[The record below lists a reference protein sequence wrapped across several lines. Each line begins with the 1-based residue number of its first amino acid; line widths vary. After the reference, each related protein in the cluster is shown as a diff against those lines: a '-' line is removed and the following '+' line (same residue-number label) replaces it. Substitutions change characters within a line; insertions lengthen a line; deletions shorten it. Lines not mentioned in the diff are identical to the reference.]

1 MKKGLFI
8 IILSIILSACIVP
21 AFSCWIYLSPN
32 DLVKQSDLAIEATVK
47 FPEDIA
53 KTMEDGDTILKLKA
67 KEDVIVPVTFV
78 INRVVKNNDVLEEDQ
93 KEIIVDVLI
102 MGTGREF
109 WISTDFDYVLS
120 EGEQAVFIFTKTD
133 KGLRLIDYPT
143 YKLPKSFIG
152 ELKEISI

>member
-1 MKKGLFI
+1 MKKFAFI
-8 IILSIILSACIVP
+8 YVVLMLACVVP

-32 DLVKQSDLAIEATVK
+32 DLVKRSDLAIEATVK
-47 FPEDIA
+47 FPDDIA
-53 KTMEDGDTILKLKA
+53 KTMEEGDTILKLKA

-78 INRVVKNNDVLEEDQ
+78 INRVVKDNGILEKDQ
-93 KEIIVDVLI
+93 KEIVVDVLI

-109 WISTDFDYVLS
+109 WISTDFDYVLF
-120 EGEQAVFIFTKTD
+120 EGEQAVFIFTKIGE
-133 KGLRLIDYPT
+133 GLRLINYPT